1 MVDVAK
7 NAAEDLL
14 ELFTAQ
20 IKLVRLELSADLRE
34 ALKGVGRVAL
44 FVPPLIVGYAFAM
57 AALAS
62 WLGEAWGRPL
72 ALAAVGALQIAVA
85 GLGLLW
91 AVGALRRTRVLGRT
105 GTQVADSV
113 QRTLTAVS
121 DGSSV
126 SDG

>member
-62 WLGEAWGRPL
+62 WLGGYWGRPV
-72 ALAAVGALQIAVA
+72 ALASVAALQIAVSS
-85 GLGLLW
+85 LGLLW
-91 AVGALRRTRVLGRT
+91 AVAVLRRTRVLERST
-105 GTQVADSV
+105 VEVADSV

-121 DGSSV
+121 DATKV
-126 SDG
+126 SGG